1 MDLARWGLSARS
13 CGPADAEQAI
23 VSAGALSNSAHGS
36 REEFSAGC
44 ASGRVLRFDE
54 AEYGPS
60 PERTSSHPPSADGE
74 RGQPVA
80 VSQGPRPLGHTPGSR
95 CR

>member
-1 MDLARWGLSARS
+1 MRTTVAQDYGRTVDLARWGLSARS

-54 AEYGPS
+54 AEYGPFS
-60 PERTSSHPPSADGE
+60 GE
-74 RGQPVA
+74 NVLAPA
-80 VSQGPRPLGHTPGSR
+80 V
-95 CR
+95 C